1 MYRPKITIITAVY
14 NRVDKIEQCISS
26 VVNQT
31 YNNLEYI
38 IIDGG
43 STDGTVDVIKKYDDK
58 IAYWCSEPDKGIYDA
73 WNKALEHVTGDYILF
88 MGSDDAL
95 YDYQTIS
102 TVVKE
107 LNCDVD
113 VLSGCLY
120 TVLEKENID
129 IYSTNECMLTQKSFP
144 GHGIPTQGLFIKT
157 SLFHENEFDISYKIA
172 ADFKFTVQLYY
183 DPNVKF
189 KYITQPIQFFGDGGI
204 SSTQVT
210 ACRTEYERI
219 YQELGLVQF
228 LKTVKTKRKSL
239 IKNKV
244 VNCAKILCKKLGMFD
259 LLQRYYHITIKG
271 DWKKHHC
278 SNKICRWCGRY
289 ET

>member
-43 STDGTVDVIKKYDDK
+43 STDGTVDVIKKYADK

-73 WNKALEHVTGDYILF
+73 WNKSLKHVTGDYVLF

-95 YDYQTIS
+95 CDYQTIS
-102 TVVKE
+102 RVVSE
-107 LNCDVD
+107 LDCDVD
-113 VLSGCLY
+113 ILSGCFY
-120 TVLEKENID
+120 TVVEKENMD
-129 IYSTNECMLTQKSFP
+129 VYSTNEYMLEQKSFP
-144 GHGIPTQGLFIKT
+144 GYGIPTQGLFIRS

-172 ADFKFTVQLYY
+172 ADFKFTVRLYY
-183 DPNVKF
+183 DSNVKF
-189 KYITQPIQFFGDGGI
+189 KYITQPIQFFEDGGI
-204 SSTQVT
+204 SSTQAT
-210 ACRTEYERI
+210 ACRNEYERI

-228 LKTVKTKRKSL
+228 LKTKRKASY
-239 IKNKV
+239 KNRV
-244 VNCAKILCKKLGMFD
+244 VNCAKDFCKMLGIFD
-259 LLQRYYHITIKG
+259 AIKRFYHITIKG

-278 SNKICRWCGRY
+278 NNKICRWCGRY
-289 ET
+289 E